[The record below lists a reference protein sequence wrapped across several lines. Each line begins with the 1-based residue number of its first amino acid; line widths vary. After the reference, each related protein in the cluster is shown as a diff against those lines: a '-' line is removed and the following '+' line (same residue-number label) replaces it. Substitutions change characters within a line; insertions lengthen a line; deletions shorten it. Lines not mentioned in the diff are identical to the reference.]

1 MSLNSYSFTG
11 SEYNFNHRECDEA
24 SLVPGTDEYKK
35 ARRRR
40 QNRESASRVR
50 AQKKE
55 QLEVIQVR
63 LSALSDGNTK
73 MEKEILQLRAEN
85 ELLRAE
91 AAHNNKESYVYVK
104 IAVLLGVLG
113 LFSIQS
119 FGPGSGYEKGSGTWF
134 NTIFLGI
141 IMIILMMK

>member
-1 MSLNSYSFTG
+1 MSLSSYSCAG
-11 SEYNFNHRECDEA
+11 SEYNFNHREYDEDL
-24 SLVPGTDEYKK
+24 LVPGTDEYKQ

-55 QLEVIQVR
+55 KLDVIQVR
-63 LSALSDGNTK
+63 LNALSDGNSR

-91 AAHNNKESYVYVK
+91 ATLTNKESYAYVK

-119 FGPGSGYEKGSGTWF
+119 FGLGSDSEKSSGTWF

>member
-1 MSLNSYSFTG
+1 MSLNSYSHTG
-11 SEYNFNHRECDEA
+11 SEYNFYNREFDE
-24 SLVPGTDEYKK
+24 SLLIPGTDEYKK

-63 LSALSDGNTK
+63 LSALSDGNNK
-73 MEKEILQLRAEN
+73 MEMEILQLRAEN

-91 AAHNNKESYVYVK
+91 AALNNKESYVYVK

-113 LFSIQS
+113 LFSIRT
-119 FGPGSGYEKGSGTWF
+119 FGSGSEKEESGNWF
-134 NTIFLGI
+134 NTVFLGI
-141 IMIILMMK
+141 IIIILMMK